1 MSTGEDPTAAP
12 ESGGDAKLGDQ
23 FKSAEAEAKPYV
35 GTDDSDDADSR
46 GDDAVAAGADP
57 DDQETRGGVGGLNN
71 ETGLPGVAT
80 ATGMRRG

>member
-1 MSTGEDPTAAP
+1 MSTDETPTTAAD
-12 ESGGDAKLGDQ
+12 SGGDAELGEQ
-23 FKSAEAEAKPYV
+23 FKSAEAQAKPFV
-35 GTDDSDDADSR
+35 GVDDSDDADSR

-57 DDQETRGGVGGLNN
+57 DDQDTRGGVGELNN